1 MLNGDDAT
9 AKLFAVAAVEPSV
22 MLLIVVVPAV
32 PPAVPA
38 AVEPVPNEVGRLT
51 VYVPGKVFAKV

>member
-9 AKLFAVAAVEPSV
+9 DKLFAVAAVEPSV

-38 AVEPVPNEVGRLT
+38 VAEPVPSEVGRLT
-51 VYVPGKVFAKV
+51 VYVPGSVFAKV